1 MPEGMTFKPD
11 MSPNIHDMPI
21 MCAMPQNMN
30 FSIFPYNPIYIFL
43 KAPDLYP
50 DLIVAFH
57 FQVCFVMPQ
66 CLCQKT
72 VVN

>member
-1 MPEGMTFKPD
+1 MPDRMTFMPG
-11 MSPNIHDMPI
+11 MSAHIPDMPI
-21 MCAMPQNMN
+21 LCAMPQNMN
-30 FSIFPYNPIYIFL
+30 FPIFPYNPIYIFL
-43 KAPDLYP
+43 KVPDFYP
-50 DLIVAFH
+50 DLNVAFH